1 MLYIYTIQIFLY
13 ELYTTFCIH
22 FFVHIDLKMVFYCF
36 LASIRPKYLRV
47 KSNTVNCFIH
57 STSKIR
63 INVVVVV
70 VDVIVVVVVTVSSC
84 PC

>member
-1 MLYIYTIQIFLY
+1 
-13 ELYTTFCIH
+13 
-22 FFVHIDLKMVFYCF
+22 MVFYCF
-36 LASIRPKYLRV
+36 PASIRPKYLRV

-63 INVVVVV
+63 INVFVVV
-70 VDVIVVVVVTVSSC
+70 VDVINVVVVTVSSC

>member
-22 FFVHIDLKMVFYCF
+22 FSVHIDLKMVFFCF
-36 LASIRPKYLRV
+36 PASIRPKYLRV

-57 STSKIR
+57 SASKIR

-70 VDVIVVVVVTVSSC
+70 DVIVLVVVTVSSC